1 MKFRNQFM
9 KYQIHANEAV
19 LDDTGGDTNGDDV
32 SGDDLSGGEGSTT
45 DSSVE
50 GVSDSSTDTTTDSSV
65 DAKGAWPDDWQ
76 QRFSKGDEKLQ
87 KVASRYASPEA
98 AFEALVAAQQRI
110 RSGELK
116 PALPE
121 NATDDELAAWREDHG
136 IPAKPEDYDL
146 TFDSGLVI
154 GEEDKPIVDEF
165 LSIAHEHNMTPEQV
179 KSVIEWNETQKE
191 AQAEERIAM
200 EEQQRVEALDK
211 LNVEYGGNFRRNIN
225 MIEGVLSMLP
235 EGVREEFQSARL
247 PDGTALFNN
256 TDVIRGFVQ
265 LANELNPAGIVAP
278 AGGGDPMKGLSEE
291 IANIENTMKTN
302 RTAYNKDEAMQA
314 RYRELLVAREKM
326 QSR

>member
-9 KYQIHANEAV
+9 KYQIHAIEAA

-65 DAKGAWPDDWQ
+65 DVKGAWPDDWQ

-200 EEQQRVEALDK
+200 DEQQRVEALDK

-256 TDVIRGFVQ
+256 PDVIRGFVQ